1 MQDAKKTT
9 ITFGGATIGG
19 LDSYTLL
26 EGQVREATFRPLAA
40 APVAMPSYPDRG
52 TVVLDLYRD
61 DTDAG
66 QIALQSSL
74 DNRTRATMIVT
85 HPDGTTDT
93 FTAFTLTYTTRGSKS
108 MATPVQRVRCT
119 LRVSGTVA

>member
-19 LDSYTLL
+19 VDSFTLF
-26 EGQVREATFRPLAA
+26 EGQVREATFSPLSGP
-40 APVAMPSYPDRG
+40 PVAMPSYADRG
-52 TVVLDLYRD
+52 VVVLELYRD
-61 DTDAG
+61 DADAG

-74 DNRTRATMIVT
+74 DNRTRASMVVT
-85 HPDGTTDT
+85 HPDGTTNT

-119 LRVSGTVA
+119 LRVSGAIS